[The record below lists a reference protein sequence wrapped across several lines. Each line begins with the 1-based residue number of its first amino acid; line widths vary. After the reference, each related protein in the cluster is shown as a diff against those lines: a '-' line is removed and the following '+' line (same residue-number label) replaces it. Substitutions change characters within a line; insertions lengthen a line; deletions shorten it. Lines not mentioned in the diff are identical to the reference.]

1 MPVPASR
8 VAPGMTDP
16 EKWARAVKD
25 VLSWSGDFMPLPLG
39 YVLLFILTVLSAGFL
54 IRSWRGK

>member
-1 MPVPASR
+1 M
-8 VAPGMTDP
+8 DP

-39 YVLLFILTVLSAGFL
+39 YVLLFILVVLSAGFL